1 VAEEDAQRGDRWS
14 LKISAVPGIT
24 KIRRV
29 AAEHERRLDQLL
41 RKAACTS
48 NRRDAALT
56 GCKQT
61 SHPAA
66 TLFGV
71 QHFIG
76 SYARSTPVRP
86 VSDLDIPMVMPMG
99 EGKTEAALALVE
111 ILATKLNRYYDKTT
125 GTLVDG
131 VPDAPRRPDTVK
143 IAVQALKI
151 RNLGSL
157 VQGRRSVKLTFPQDF
172 GAVDVLPALSIEGAG
187 TVPVFIPTLQ
197 LWNAPLAI
205 LPSQVPPSEPPDP
218 AEVEREQL
226 RQERDLE
233 RRARILL
240 RRMFRVRIRRVRTAT
255 VAPVD
260 GVDHSAESH
269 RSRAPGRKTWSSP
282 VFRAPAA
289 A

>member
-1 VAEEDAQRGDRWS
+1 MFSIFFFLMIRRPPRSTLFPYTTLFRSAASGTRRTCRWRWCRSARRRCATSCTWSAPTTSDRKS
-14 LKISAVPGIT
+14 TRLNSSHVKISYDDFCLKK
-24 KIRRV
+24 KI
-29 AAEHERRLDQLL
+29 LQ
-41 RKAACTS
+41 KPACTS

-187 TVPVFIPTLQ
+187 TVPVFIPTL
-197 LWNAPLAI
+197 
-205 LPSQVPPSEPPDP
+205 
-218 AEVEREQL
+218 
-226 RQERDLE
+226 
-233 RRARILL
+233 
-240 RRMFRVRIRRVRTAT
+240 
-255 VAPVD
+255 
-260 GVDHSAESH
+260 
-269 RSRAPGRKTWSSP
+269 
-282 VFRAPAA
+282 
-289 A
+289 